1 MNPKKNKRERTKRE
15 KGREERKGTDRL
27 KHLQEPKTKM
37 KKLGK
42 LLNYQSR
49 LLQEKKKK
57 ELRTLKKH
65 PKQMFKGSKIRTLKT
80 ILILG
85 RISKSLPLVNSK
97 MLEETTQ
104 MISISEE
111 M

>member
-1 MNPKKNKRERTKRE
+1 MNLKKNKRERTKRE
-15 KGREERKGTDRL
+15 KGREEKKGTDRL
-27 KHLQEPKTKM
+27 NHLQEPRTKM

-42 LLNYQSR
+42 LLNYRNR

-65 PKQMFKGSKIRTLKT
+65 PNMFKRKMIRTLRT
-80 ILILG
+80 ISILD
-85 RISKSLPLVNSK
+85 RISRSLLQVNSK
-97 MLEETTQ
+97 MLEGITQ
-104 MISISEE
+104 MILILEE

>member
-15 KGREERKGTDRL
+15 KGREEKKGTDRL

-57 ELRTLKKH
+57 ELRTLKKY
-65 PKQMFKGSKIRTLKT
+65 PKMFKESKIRTLKT
-80 ILILG
+80 ILISD

-97 MLEETTQ
+97 MLEEITQ